1 MNKILLILCFFF
13 FSGAMVAQSE
23 SFEGVL
29 VYGRKFYN
37 STKRVDTYDPNM
49 PPLMSFTVKG
59 NLTLTEIITE
69 KDFMAAMNYSVVKDS
84 EKREATM
91 LAQIANKKMAVK
103 FEQASYFN
111 PNKLF
116 KVVPA
121 NDDRVRTVAGLSCK
135 LGYALIESEFGTQD
149 TMRVWYSNAYNAIPF
164 QFETLPGPG
173 LIVSMQQDD
182 VSYWE
187 LKEFRKESIDPTRF
201 SIPNDYLPM
210 TQNELQD
217 FITTLDQLEIEEEE
231 DPMEK
236 RGNEI
241 NREEEED

>member
-1 MNKILLILCFFF
+1 MKKLLFLFCLISLNLDAF
-13 FSGAMVAQSE
+13 AQSE

-29 VYGRKFYN
+29 IYGRKFYN
-37 STKRVDTYDPNM
+37 SSKRIDSYDPNM
-49 PPLMSFTVKG
+49 PPTMSFTVKG

-69 KDFMAAMNYSVVKDS
+69 KDFMAAMNYSIIKDS
-84 EKREATM
+84 EKKEATM
-91 LAQIANKKMAVK
+91 LAQIANQKMAVK
-103 FEQASYFN
+103 FDPSSYFN
-111 PNKLF
+111 LSKLY
-116 KVVPA
+116 KVVSA
-121 NDDRVRTVAGLSCK
+121 NEARVRTIAGLSCS

-149 TMRVWYSNAYNAIPF
+149 TMRVWYTNAYSAIPY
-164 QFETLPGPG
+164 QFETSPGPG

-187 LKEFRKESIDPTRF
+187 LKEIRKESVDPLRF
-201 SIPNDYLPM
+201 SIPKEYFPM

-217 FITTLDQLEIEEEE
+217 FITTLDQLEIEEEG

-241 NREEEED
+241 NREQED